1 MKPLNEEISRLKE
14 IMGLLNE
21 EEITNQKV
29 EIFSD
34 GGGSE
39 FADKYVGPIQ
49 KIPVNNT
56 LPNEPFKD
64 TSYMETSDNIKN
76 MIQSIN
82 DGKVLPPIKVIQHPY
97 DKTKYNV
104 VDGNHRRYAF
114 LKSDVND
121 IDAIIIPNSDV
132 FLMKSKWGDENKDY
146 IKLSDVLGDKKL
158 IDKYFVKPDGTNNFE
173 QHNKDIVG
181 GELDED
187 EEGGESAPSSP
198 SMTKWESGV
207 QRGKG
212 NPIDSGSKW
221 ESGLQRGKGNPIW

>member
-14 IMGLLNE
+14 IMGLLDE

-56 LPNEPFKD
+56 LPNEPLKD

-82 DGKVLPPIKVIQHPY
+82 DGEELPPIKVIQHPY

-121 IDAIIIPNSDV
+121 INAIVIPTSDV
-132 FLMKSKWGDENKDY
+132 VLMKSEWGDENKDY

-173 QHNKDIVG
+173 QHNKDVTE
-181 GELDED
+181 GEIEED
-187 EEGGESAPSSP
+187 AEGGESAPSSP
-198 SMTKWESGV
+198 SMSKWDSGV

-212 NPIDSGSKW
+212 NPIETGSKW